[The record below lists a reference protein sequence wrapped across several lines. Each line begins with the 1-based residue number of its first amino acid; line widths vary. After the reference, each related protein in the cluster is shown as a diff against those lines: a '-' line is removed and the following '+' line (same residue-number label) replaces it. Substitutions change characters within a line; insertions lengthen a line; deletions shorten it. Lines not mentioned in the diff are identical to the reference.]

1 MLKRTPILASI
12 FSGMLSILVILIFEV
27 DDRPFTAAQSVLL
40 YFISFFPAMGIA
52 MLFDPYSNEI
62 KKMYS
67 KINFYIQEED
77 PADQVAKVMEEA
89 KKGQNN

>member
-1 MLKRTPILASI
+1 MLKRTPILALF
-12 FSGMLSILVILIFEV
+12 FSGILSILVILLFEV
-27 DDRPFTAAQSVLL
+27 DERPFTIAQSILL
-40 YFISFFPAMGIA
+40 YFVSFFPAMGFA
-52 MLFDPYSNEI
+52 MLFDPYSGEI

-89 KKGQNN
+89 KKGQDN